1 MRMKRLLGLLAIG
14 GAVAYA
20 QKRRGGELSVNG
32 FKRSLQDL
40 WKSLGIEKHL
50 GAFGSRESSLEITEE
65 DLPGSSSSGD
75 MGSATRPVAGQSG
88 YGGGLPGSNGSRGSR
103 NR

>member
-40 WKSLGIEKHL
+40 GKSLGLEKYL

-65 DLPGSSSSGD
+65 DLPGSSSSGG
-75 MGSATRPVAGQSG
+75 MGSATRPVTGQSG
-88 YGGGLPGSNGSRGSR
+88 YGGGLPGSNGSRGNR